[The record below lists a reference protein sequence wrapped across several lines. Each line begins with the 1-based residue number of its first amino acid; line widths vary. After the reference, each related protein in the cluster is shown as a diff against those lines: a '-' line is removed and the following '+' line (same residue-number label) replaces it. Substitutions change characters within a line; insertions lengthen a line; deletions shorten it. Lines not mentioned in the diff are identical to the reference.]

1 MREPRS
7 QRHVGKPLQYRN
19 VTPERG
25 DQTLLEPGS
34 PVPISV
40 GLGSFCECGTMTAEE
55 ATRHMIELC
64 RSHFDEQEEQIARQ
78 RVVIEKLDADGH
90 TEQAA
95 IARKV
100 LAELVL
106 VREQTRQEL
115 VDAEQRL
122 KAYNKF
128 ERRRAG

>member
-1 MREPRS
+1 
-7 QRHVGKPLQYRN
+7 
-19 VTPERG
+19 
-25 DQTLLEPGS
+25 
-34 PVPISV
+34 
-40 GLGSFCECGTMTAEE
+40 MTAEE

-95 IARKV
+95 TARKV